1 MSRRRKAREIAL
13 QTLYAWELTGEDW
26 GKALR
31 DNISRRN
38 ASDEAS
44 NYAERLVSAV
54 VEEVSRLDQL
64 ISEKLENWE
73 LKRVSIVD
81 KNILRLALAE
91 LLFSP
96 EVPSAVIIDEAIE
109 LASVFSSQDA
119 GRFINGILDSLA
131 KEVRAS

>member
-44 NYAERLVSAV
+44 SYAERLVSAV

-109 LASVFSSQDA
+109 LARVFSSRDA
-119 GRFINGILDSLA
+119 GSFINGILDSLA